1 MFLTDATVDQVPQ
14 NITIDWNALIN
25 SVLDWCFTTGVK
37 LLVGIIVLIIVLKI
51 INSFTKHLYKKLQKK
66 HVDETIARVGVK
78 SLKLVLKVLAVIIF
92 ISYIGIETAA
102 VTSLIASLGVGFSL
116 ALNGVLSNFA
126 GGIIIILMRPF
137 RIGDYITTCG
147 ESGTVEDI
155 QMFYTTLVTPDNKV
169 IKVPNGSLIGSTI
182 VNVSVKESRR
192 VDVVMSIAYDADY
205 ELARQI
211 ILDICAAN
219 DAIYKDP
226 APFVAVG
233 AYAASSVDLN
243 VRVWAKSG
251 DYWTI
256 NRYLMEEIKK
266 AFDTKGIEIPFDQL
280 EVTVKNN

>member
-1 MFLTDATVDQVPQ
+1 MFLTDATTEQVQ
-14 NITIDWNALIN
+14 QINIDWNALIN
-25 SVLDWCFTTGVK
+25 SVLDWCFTTGIK
-37 LLVGIIVLIIVLKI
+37 LLIGIVVLLIVLKI
-51 INSFTKHLYKKLQKK
+51 INGFTKGLYKRLQKR
-66 HVDETIARVGVK
+66 HVDETIARVGTK
-78 SLKLVLKVLAVIIF
+78 ALKFVLKGLAVIIF
-92 ISYIGIETAA
+92 VSYIGIETAA
-102 VTSLIASLGVGFSL
+102 ITSLIASLGVGFSL

-192 VDVVMSIAYDADY
+192 VDVVMSIAYNADY
-205 ELARQI
+205 ELARQV

-226 APFVAVG
+226 APYVAVG
-233 AYAASSVDLN
+233 EYADSSVNLN
-243 VRVWAKSG
+243 VRVWTKNG
-251 DYWTI
+251 EYWNV
-256 NRYLMEEIKK
+256 NRYLMEEIRKSFE
-266 AFDTKGIEIPFDQL
+266 AKGIEIPFNQL

>member
-1 MFLTDATVDQVPQ
+1 MFLTEAVESPVIEINWNDLVN
-14 NITIDWNALIN
+14 NIVN
-25 SVLDWCFTTGVK
+25 WCLTAGIR
-37 LLVGIIVLIIVLKI
+37 LLLAIIVLLIVLKV
-51 INSFTKHLYKKLQKK
+51 INGFTKKLYKKLQKK
-66 HVDETIARVGVK
+66 HVDETLSKVGTK
-78 SLKLVLKVLAVIIF
+78 ALKVFLKGLAIIIF
-92 ISYIGIETAA
+92 VSYIGIETAA
-102 VTSLIASLGVGFSL
+102 ITSLIASLGVGFSL

-126 GGIIIILMRPF
+126 GGIIIIVMRPF

-182 VNVSVKESRR
+182 VNISVKESRR
-192 VDVVMSIAYDADY
+192 VDVVMSIAYDANY
-205 ELARQI
+205 ELAKSI
-211 ILDICAAN
+211 ILDVCAAN

-226 APFVAVG
+226 TPFVGIA
-233 AYAASSVDLN
+233 AYSNSSVDLN

-266 AFDTKGIEIPFDQL
+266 SFDAKGIEIPFDQL
-280 EVTVKNN
+280 EVTIKK

>member
-1 MFLTDATVDQVPQ
+1 MFLTNNVESSPTL
-14 NITIDWNALIN
+14 NIDWNTLLNTLIE
-25 SVLDWCFTTGVK
+25 WCLTTGVR
-37 LLVGIIVLIIVLKI
+37 LVVGIVVLIIALKLVNFI
-51 INSFTKHLYKKLQKK
+51 TKRIYKKMQKRN
-66 HVDETIARVGVK
+66 VDETISRVIVK
-78 SLKLVLKVLAVIIF
+78 SIKFVLKGLVIIIF

-102 VTSLIASLGVGFSL
+102 VTSLIASIGVGFSL

-126 GGIIIILMRPF
+126 GGIIIIVMRPF

-182 VNVSVKESRR
+182 VNISVKESRR
-192 VDVVMSIAYDADY
+192 VDVVMSIAYDANY
-205 ELARQI
+205 ELAKSI
-211 ILDICAAN
+211 ILDVCAAN

-226 APFVAVG
+226 APFVGIAQ
-233 AYAASSVDLN
+233 YAASSIDLN

-266 AFDTKGIEIPFDQL
+266 EFDAKGIEIPFDQL

>member
-1 MFLTDATVDQVPQ
+1 MFLTDATTEQVQ
-14 NITIDWNALIN
+14 QINIDWNALIN
-25 SVLDWCFTTGVK
+25 SVLDWCFTTGIK
-37 LLVGIIVLIIVLKI
+37 LLIGIVVLLIVLKI
-51 INSFTKHLYKKLQKK
+51 INGFTKGLYKRLQKR
-66 HVDETIARVGVK
+66 HVDETIARVGTK
-78 SLKLVLKVLAVIIF
+78 ALKFVLKGLAVIIF
-92 ISYIGIETAA
+92 VSYIGIETAA
-102 VTSLIASLGVGFSL
+102 ITSLIASLGVGFSL

-192 VDVVMSIAYDADY
+192 VDVVMSIAYNADY
-205 ELARQI
+205 ELARQV

-226 APFVAVG
+226 TPYVAVG
-233 AYAASSVDLN
+233 EYADSSVNLN
-243 VRVWAKSG
+243 VRVWTKNG
-251 DYWTI
+251 EYWNV
-256 NRYLMEEIKK
+256 NRYLMEEIRKSFE
-266 AFDTKGIEIPFDQL
+266 AKGIEIPFNQL